1 MQQVLIVIHLIV
13 TVLLIGTVLM
23 QRSEGGALG
32 IGGGGSGN
40 LFSSRG
46 AGNALTRATAILAA
60 CFFATSIALA
70 VLASRQGGGSVFD
83 SVTPSTQQAPGT
95 APAGNDVPDALMPKL
110 DGSAKPEAPAAP
122 AQ

>member
-60 CFFATSIALA
+60 CFFVTSIALA
-70 VLASRQGGGSVFD
+70 VMATRQQGGSVFD
-83 SVTPSTQQAPGT
+83 RVTPTTQQAPA
-95 APAGNDVPDALMPKL
+95 APATNEVPDSLLPKL
-110 DGSAKPEAPAAP
+110 DGSAKPAEPP
-122 AQ
+122 VQ